1 MSPKRTRSSAAS
13 IADPGR
19 CSVPRR
25 LFLAALACTLALP
38 SAAQERRPLV
48 LNDDG
53 GWCWFQDE
61 RALVVAGRLIF
72 GSVAAGRSDPS
83 RRGAVEATSVDLRT
97 GATTR
102 FRLSA
107 TNVEKAGRYDDHD
120 TPVLAVRGDG
130 RLVAVWAG
138 HGYDNRILSR
148 VSLRPGDA
156 TTWSDERAFVPSPS
170 SSVTYS
176 NLHRLAG
183 ERGRMHDFFRGLDN
197 RYKPSVAWSDD
208 EGETW
213 KTGGVVIDVPTAFRH
228 RPYVK
233 YASDG
238 RDTVHLI
245 YTEGHPRDFAN
256 SLYHV
261 FYRKGMLHHS
271 DGTPIRSLGEGLRDP
286 TEGTRIFQGDA
297 RNVAWVSDVDLDA
310 QGRPFVAYSVHKD
323 PPSRPGGQGGA
334 DHRYRLALWTGT
346 RWDDRE
352 IAFAGSRL
360 YPGEDDYTGLVALVP
375 GDPTRIF
382 ISTDADP
389 TTGAPLVS
397 AADGKRHWEIF
408 RGATTDGRTW
418 RWPPVTKDSTADN
431 LRPIVPR
438 TETRD
443 ELLLWL
449 RGRYRSYTD
458 YDLEVVGL
466 LP

>member
-1 MSPKRTRSSAAS
+1 M
-13 IADPGR
+13 
-19 CSVPRR
+19 PRR

-38 SAAQERRPLV
+38 SAAQERRPIN

-107 TNVEKAGRYDDHD
+107 TSVEKAGRYDDHD

-208 EGETW
+208 EGATWHQPVRVTSGETDKW
-213 KTGGVVIDVPTAFRH
+213 FPWVAARGGKIGVVYQEESSNGSGMYVVNLATSTNDGASWAYQTVSTA
-228 RPYVK
+228 
-233 YASDG
+233 
-238 RDTVHLI
+238 
-245 YTEGHPRDFAN
+245 
-256 SLYHV
+256 
-261 FYRKGMLHHS
+261 
-271 DGTPIRSLGEGLRDP
+271 
-286 TEGTRIFQGDA
+286 
-297 RNVAWVSDVDLDA
+297 VSDPNHSVWFRANTPSCPQCSRFIGDYIGLAFDTS
-310 QGRPFVAYSVHKD
+310 GRAHLTWTDMRRDISV
-323 PPSRPGGQGGA
+323 PQ
-334 DHRYRLALWTGT
+334 L
-346 RWDDRE
+346 
-352 IAFAGSRL
+352 
-360 YPGEDDYTGLVALVP
+360 
-375 GDPTRIF
+375 
-382 ISTDADP
+382 
-389 TTGAPLVS
+389 
-397 AADGKRHWEIF
+397 
-408 RGATTDGRTW
+408 GRTGKAQDPEYA
-418 RWPPVTKDSTADN
+418 R
-431 LRPIVPR
+431 R
-438 TETRD
+438 
-443 ELLLWL
+443 
-449 RGRYRSYTD
+449 
-458 YDLEVVGL
+458 
-466 LP
+466 